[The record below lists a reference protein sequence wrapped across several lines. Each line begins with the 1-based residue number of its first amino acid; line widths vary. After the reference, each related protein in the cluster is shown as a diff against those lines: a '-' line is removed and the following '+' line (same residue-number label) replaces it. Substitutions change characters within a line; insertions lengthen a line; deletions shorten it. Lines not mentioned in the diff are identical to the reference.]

1 LLSHQIQHSLSAAA
15 ATVVAAVEAP
25 MAAAVA
31 AFMVVGVGA
40 FTVVAAEAF
49 TVAAVAAFTVGAVG
63 AFTATAAFMVGA
75 DIMAAGGLLV
85 EEVITKAAAFVVGQG
100 LVLME
105 RAAVRMAGLKGAA
118 ALAQAEVVRRI
129 FVRQSTMASG
139 TRSATPATLA
149 VPGV

>member
-1 LLSHQIQHSLSAAA
+1 MVAAVKA
-15 ATVVAAVEAP
+15 PTVVAAVEAP
-25 MAAAVA
+25 TVAVA
-31 AFMVVGVGA
+31 VVA
-40 FTVVAAEAF
+40 STVAAAEAF
-49 TVAAVAAFTVGAVG
+49 TAAAVG
-63 AFTATAAFMVGA
+63 AAAFMVAA

-118 ALAQAEVVRRI
+118 VLAQAEVVRRI

-139 TRSATPATLA
+139 IRLAAPA
-149 VPGV
+149 VPRV